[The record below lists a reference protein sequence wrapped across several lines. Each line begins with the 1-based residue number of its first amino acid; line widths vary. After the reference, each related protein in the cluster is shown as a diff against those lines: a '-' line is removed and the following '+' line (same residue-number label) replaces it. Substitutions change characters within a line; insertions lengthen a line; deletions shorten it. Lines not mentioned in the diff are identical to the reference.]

1 MIPLEF
7 GRLGILLLFAIAFP
21 AIPIVASY
29 LFYLL
34 KVRPQRPNPVKSDTY
49 ECGVETIGPA
59 DIQFNARYYLIAL
72 AFVIFDV
79 EALFLFP
86 WAVIFKNPELRL
98 LALVEVFLFVGILV
112 VGFAYVWAKGDLA
125 WLKSIGEVKTS
136 RRDEA

>member
-1 MIPLEF
+1 LIPLEF

-86 WAVIFKNPELRL
+86 WAVSIG
-98 LALVEVFLFVGILV
+98 AVGIA
-112 VGFAYVWAKGDLA
+112 GFVAAGVFILILAFGLIYDWAKGGLE
-125 WLKSIGEVKTS
+125 WK
-136 RRDEA
+136 

>member
-34 KVRPQRPNPVKSDTY
+34 KVRPQRPNPVKADTY

-59 DIQFNARYYLIAL
+59 DVQFNARYYLIAL

-86 WAVIFKNPELRL
+86 WAVSIG
-98 LALVEVFLFVGILV
+98 AVGIAGFVAAAIFIFILAFGLV
-112 VGFAYVWAKGDLA
+112 YDWAKGGLE
-125 WLKSIGEVKTS
+125 WK
-136 RRDEA
+136 

>member
-7 GRLGILLLFAIAFP
+7 GRLGILFIFALAFP

-34 KVRPQRPNPVKSDTY
+34 KIRPQKPNPIKADTY
-49 ECGVETIGPA
+49 ECGVETIGA
-59 DIQFNARYYLIAL
+59 SDIQFNARYYLIAL

-86 WAVIFKNPELRL
+86 WAVSIG
-98 LALVEVFLFVGILV
+98 AVGIAGFVAAAIFILILGFGLV
-112 VGFAYVWAKGDLA
+112 YDWAKGGLE
-125 WLKSIGEVKTS
+125 WK
-136 RRDEA
+136 